1 MSDAPADARLASAYE
16 PREVEDRIYAF
27 WERGGWFRAE
37 PGPGREPYC
46 IIMPPPNV
54 TGELH
59 LGHGLEDAITDA
71 LVRWRRMQGRAAL
84 WLPGEDHA
92 GIATQNVMERE
103 LAREGVDRRDIG
115 REVFVERT
123 WQWVRRLR
131 PRIAEQHRKLGA
143 SADWSRDAFTLDPGI
158 VRAVRTTFVNL
169 YRDGL
174 IYRGLRMINWCPR
187 CGTALSDLEVDY
199 VEEEASLWYV
209 RYPVVGEGG
218 MALPEAVT
226 VATVRP
232 ETMVADTGVA
242 VHPDDERYE
251 DRIGRTVL
259 LPIVGRELPVVA
271 DEAIRP
277 EFGTGALK
285 VTPGHDPLDWDIGQR
300 HDLEAIV
307 AIARDGRMSEEA
319 GPYAGMTVEEAR
331 AAIVRDLAD
340 GGFLEREEPYTHSV
354 GRCSRCEAVIEPL
367 PGEQWWVAVNREYA
381 PGLTLAGAAGAAVR
395 EGRIRVVPPRL
406 ARTFLNWTDSMRDWC
421 ISRQLWWGHQIPVW
435 YCDCGETIVQVD
447 DPAACPVC
455 GTTALRQDEDVL
467 DTWFSSA
474 LAPHADLGWPDD
486 ADGDLRAFYPT
497 TDMQMGYDIMFF
509 WCARMVM
516 FGLYNMRAHAPDGD
530 VPFRTVLFHGLIR
543 DANGEKMTKSRGN
556 VVDPLVAAGAY
567 GADAFRFALLTAST
581 LGQDMKYSEERMASA
596 RNFANKV
603 WNTARYALLRL
614 EGRRVAPPR
623 PDDREGLALEDRW
636 LLSRLA
642 ALEGETDSLL
652 TAYQLGEAARRV
664 HDFLWNELADWYVEM
679 SKPRLQAGDERP
691 LATLAYALDRGLR
704 LLHPVMPFVTEELW
718 GRLRA
723 HLDDG
728 DGAEALIVA
737 PWPRPDERWRDEA
750 AEAALAHVIEVNRA
764 IRNLRAEKGVPAG
777 ERPAVRLRADE
788 HAGAL
793 RETAAAT
800 AFTSRVEPLVTGAD
814 EPLPAG
820 DHAFARVGGTEVAL
834 ALPQV
839 DEAAERERLARELD
853 ETAERIARLERQL
866 ANGRFLERAPAEVV
880 RGERERLA
888 AAEAR
893 AEGLRERLAALG
905 R

>member
-1 MSDAPADARLASAYE
+1 MS
-16 PREVEDRIYAF
+16 
-27 WERGGWFRAE
+27 
-37 PGPGREPYC
+37 
-46 IIMPPPNV
+46 
-54 TGELH
+54 
-59 LGHGLEDAITDA
+59 
-71 LVRWRRMQGRAAL
+71 
-84 WLPGEDHA
+84 
-92 GIATQNVMERE
+92 
-103 LAREGVDRRDIG
+103 
-115 REVFVERT
+115 
-123 WQWVRRLR
+123 
-131 PRIAEQHRKLGA
+131 
-143 SADWSRDAFTLDPGI
+143 
-158 VRAVRTTFVNL
+158 
-169 YRDGL
+169 
-174 IYRGLRMINWCPR
+174 
-187 CGTALSDLEVDY
+187 
-199 VEEEASLWYV
+199 
-209 RYPVVGEGG
+209 
-218 MALPEAVT
+218 
-226 VATVRP
+226 
-232 ETMVADTGVA
+232 
-242 VHPDDERYE
+242 
-251 DRIGRTVL
+251 
-259 LPIVGRELPVVA
+259 
-271 DEAIRP
+271 
-277 EFGTGALK
+277 
-285 VTPGHDPLDWDIGQR
+285 
-300 HDLEAIV
+300 
-307 AIARDGRMSEEA
+307 
-319 GPYAGMTVEEAR
+319 
-331 AAIVRDLAD
+331 
-340 GGFLEREEPYTHSV
+340 
-354 GRCSRCEAVIEPL
+354 
-367 PGEQWWVAVNREYA
+367 
-381 PGLTLAGAAGAAVR
+381 
-395 EGRIRVVPPRL
+395 
-406 ARTFLNWTDSMRDWC
+406 
-421 ISRQLWWGHQIPVW
+421 
-435 YCDCGETIVQVD
+435 
-447 DPAACPVC
+447 
-455 GTTALRQDEDVL
+455 
-467 DTWFSSA
+467 
-474 LAPHADLGWPDD
+474 PHADLGWPDD

-516 FGLYNMRAHAPDGD
+516 FGLYNMRDHAPDGD

-623 PDDREGLALEDRW
+623 PDDRGALALEDRW

-642 ALEGETDSLL
+642 ALEAETDSLL

-728 DGAEALIVA
+728 DGAEALLVA

-750 AEAALAHVIEVNRA
+750 AEAAMAHVIEVNRA

-788 HAGAL
+788 HAAAL
-793 RETAAAT
+793 RETAVAT
-800 AFTSRVEPLVTGAD
+800 AFTSRVEPLVTDAD

-834 ALPQV
+834 ALPRV